1 MTVLEHYNNY
11 LGNFYSWIIGDLQT
25 AQATFRKWLMEQQ
38 LVPSQS
44 GVAIDLGAGN
54 GLQSI
59 PLAQQGYYVIAIDFN
74 DQLVQELRE
83 NANGF
88 PIEIVKEDIRS
99 VAQYESR
106 KPELIVCCGDTLT
119 HLETKTDVVQFLSDC
134 IKTLQPGGKLILSFR
149 DYSTELT
156 GTHRFIPVKSDE
168 NRILTCILD
177 YEPGYVTVTDL
188 LHERSTGV
196 WQQHISSYRKVRFSP
211 DEIIH
216 YLSFHDLGIPLKTEM
231 NGMITIIAIK
241 P

>member
-1 MTVLEHYNNY
+1 MTVLDHYNKH
-11 LGNFYSWIIGDLQT
+11 LGNFYSWMIGDLQT
-25 AQATFRKWLMEQQ
+25 GQDKFRKWLQEQS
-38 LVPSQS
+38 LTPSQS

-59 PLAQQGYYVIAIDFN
+59 PLAQQGYYVVAIDFN
-74 DQLVQELRE
+74 DQLVQELHE
-83 NANGF
+83 NARGF

-99 VAQYESR
+99 VAQYEGR

-134 IKTLQPGGKLILSFR
+134 IKTLSPGGKLVLSFR
-149 DYSTELT
+149 DYTTELK
-156 GTHRFIPVKSDE
+156 GNQRFIPVKNDE

-188 LHERSTGV
+188 LHERFEGGWS
-196 WQQHISSYRKVRFSP
+196 QQISSYRKVRFSP

-216 YLSFHDLGIPLKTEM
+216 YLSFHNLDIPLKTEM
-231 NGMITIIAIK
+231 NGMITIIAVK